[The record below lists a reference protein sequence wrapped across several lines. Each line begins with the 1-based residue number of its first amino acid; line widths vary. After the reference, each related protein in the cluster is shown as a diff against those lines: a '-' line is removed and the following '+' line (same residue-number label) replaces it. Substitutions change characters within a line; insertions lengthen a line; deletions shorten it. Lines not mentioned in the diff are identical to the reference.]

1 MKLKIQN
8 KMNPPIGNAFTE
20 NGIKKDM
27 PIAQIV
33 AEFPNLAEILTEDY
47 GFHCVGCFAS
57 TMETL
62 EQGGAVHGMT
72 ETEIEEMVAKL
83 NKVLGL

>member
-1 MKLKIQN
+1 MKLKIQE
-8 KMNPPIGNAFTE
+8 KATATKKTGRIE
-20 NGIKKDM
+20 KDM
-27 PIAQIV
+27 PIGEIITFYPQ
-33 AEFPNLAEILTEDY
+33 LAEILTEDY

-72 ETEIEEMVAKL
+72 EQEIDEMVDKL
-83 NKVLGL
+83 NKLV